1 MDKIKYFKA
10 HTIKILLGSSASA
23 SIVRKDVLYKRHKIL
38 KDKKNKWSTMV
49 GTFNTTFVTETLLK
63 LLELNHSAEIIKL
76 RFNSGSF
83 NIISVIKVILNVPS
97 IVDHL
102 FILSLRIYVRFM

>member
-23 SIVRKDVLYKRHKIL
+23 SIVRKDVLYKRHRIL
-38 KDKKNKWSTMV
+38 KDKKNKWSKV
-49 GTFNTTFVTETLLK
+49 AGTFNT
-63 LLELNHSAEIIKL
+63 
-76 RFNSGSF
+76 
-83 NIISVIKVILNVPS
+83 ISVTKVALKVHA

-102 FILSLRIYVRFM
+102 FCFL